1 MKVTKHI
8 RMSLTIVRLI
18 FFLAVAGCTQGRND
32 GEAAARTYCA
42 TCHAFPEP
50 ALLPKAVWKNSVL
63 PAMGAFADIYM
74 DRSGEYKMLPPQ
86 LAHLRDPV
94 IAGVR
99 TAIPLTEW
107 KKLHDWYLRQAPEQL
122 PEPQPGTMLP
132 DTGFTARMP
141 QKRARSF
148 TACIYFDEEEQL
160 LFQSDIHSRL
170 LRIFDPQLQQLDSVL
185 NTTVTDVAPLGGG
198 RYLLTNIGQINPGGL
213 SRNGSVEEIVVR
225 QRKVVSRRLLG
236 DSLYRPVQALQTPE
250 GLFVCEF
257 GFMEGALSVFTATG
271 KKTIA
276 AIPGAAR
283 MYAEDMNNDG
293 RTDIVAMFAQGKE
306 CITTFI
312 HEGNGRF
319 RQQDILTFPPSYGSS
334 YFQLAD
340 MDADGRKDIVYTC
353 GDNADQ
359 SPVRK
364 PYHGVYIFRNTGA
377 GYRQVFFRHLDGCY
391 RAIPADFDG
400 DGRIDLA
407 AISFFADFER
417 KPAQALVYLLQKKA
431 GQFEVHA
438 DAQVATLGR
447 WVCMDVKDV
456 NGDGRPDILAGNMA
470 AKPGNN
476 SLLMNRWLQGPE
488 FIIWENRF

>member
-1 MKVTKHI
+1 MKITKHT

-18 FFLAVAGCTQGRND
+18 FFLALAGCAERRSD
-32 GEAAARTYCA
+32 GEAAARKYCA
-42 TCHAFPEP
+42 ACHAFPAP

-63 PAMGAFADIYM
+63 PAMGAFADIYT

-99 TAIPLTEW
+99 TAIPLDEW
-107 KKLHDWYLRQAPEQL
+107 KKIVAWYLRQAPDQL
-122 PEPQPGTMLP
+122 PEPSPEKVRPAAGFALRLP
-132 DTGFTARMP
+132 D
-141 QKRARSF
+141 KRATSF
-148 TACIYFDEEEQL
+148 TACIYFDEAAQI
-160 LFQSDIHSRL
+160 LFQSDIHSGV
-170 LRIFDPQLQQLDSVL
+170 LRIFDPQLQQADSLLHTSVA
-185 NTTVTDVAPLGGG
+185 DVAPLGEG

-213 SRNGSVEEIVVR
+213 NRNGSVEEIVIR
-225 QRKVVSRRLLG
+225 QRKIVSRRLLC
-236 DSLYRPVQALQTPE
+236 DSLYRPVQALKMPE

-257 GFMEGALSVFTATG
+257 GFMEGMLSVFTAAG

-276 AIPGAAR
+276 AIPGAIR
-283 MYAEDMNNDG
+283 MYAEDVNHDG

-306 CITTFI
+306 CITAFI
-312 HEGNGRF
+312 NEGNGRF
-319 RQQDILTFPPSYGSS
+319 RQQDLLTFPPSYGSS

-359 SPVRK
+359 SPVFK
-364 PYHGVYIFRNTGA
+364 PYHGVYVFRNTGA
-377 GYRQVFFRHLDGCY
+377 GYRQVYFRHLDGCY
-391 RAIPADFDG
+391 RAIPADLNCDG
-400 DGRIDLA
+400 QTDLA
-407 AISFFADFER
+407 VISFFADFER
-417 KPAQALVYLLQKKA
+417 KPVQALVYLLQRQA
-431 GQFEVHA
+431 WQFDVYA
-438 DAQVATLGR
+438 DEQVAAMGR

-476 SLLMNRWLQGPE
+476 TLLMNRWLQGPE